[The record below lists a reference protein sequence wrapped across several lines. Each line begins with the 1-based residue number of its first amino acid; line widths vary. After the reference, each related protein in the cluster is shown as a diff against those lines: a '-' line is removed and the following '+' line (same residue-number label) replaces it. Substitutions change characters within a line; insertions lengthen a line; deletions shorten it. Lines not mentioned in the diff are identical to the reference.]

1 MATTAVPSSNPVS
14 RPGRKPDPVWDLV
27 DVNEDGD
34 VWCKRCQAL
43 IHGQGKTHVDR
54 VRRHL
59 DVKCPHRV
67 KSAKITDSFPVRMKP
82 AAVSDFHVKFAWWVY
97 TTGMAFYK
105 VEHRSLFNSL
115 VLLNPDV
122 SIPNRKQLAGPL
134 LDQAYDRSLK
144 DMTKLLAGNVVSLVT
159 DAWTDVTGL
168 SVINYVAVSGK
179 KSCFLESVY
188 TGERSHDAAYLS
200 ADIRRVISK
209 YNFVDIGAVV
219 TDNTAANKAMWAEL
233 QQGYAQVFFHGCVC
247 HTLHLFVKD
256 IVTRL
261 PWLND
266 LQTRC
271 KELVKFFKNNHALW
285 HQLVSKLKVQGLR
298 KPVMPGDTRWG
309 SLLGCFDTV
318 LAAESA
324 LFSVVSCRHFLV
336 AKTKKQKKARREVH
350 DLVTSTN
357 FVPRLEKA
365 VGMLKIVVQHLRHFE
380 KNDTPVSDV
389 YKMFIDL
396 DKEVEG
402 CGLSSG
408 ELKSIK
414 ALIKARFD
422 FVYGDAHGLSYL
434 LDPRFAGAGMDAV
447 TRMSVE
453 RFLAEWHGTDKV
465 DDVLIELATF
475 PRFVKE
481 LQETTPRQ
489 WELLMKG
496 KLKVYDIWCGL
507 GRFPLLQSIALRL
520 FRCASSS
527 AASERN
533 FSTHAYI
540 HSKLRNRLAPEKVE
554 KLVHIHFNAKNITEE
569 DLEHY
574 NDMEDMMRE
583 AEADDELDE
592 SNGNQLDDYHYY

>member
-1 MATTAVPSSNPVS
+1 
-14 RPGRKPDPVWDLV
+14 
-27 DVNEDGD
+27 
-34 VWCKRCQAL
+34 
-43 IHGQGKTHVDR
+43 KTHEDR

-67 KSAKITDSFPVRMKP
+67 KSAKITDTFPVRMKL
-82 AAVSDFHVKFAWWVY
+82 AVVSDFHVKFAWWVY

-105 VEHRSLFNSL
+105 VEHRSLFNPL
-115 VLLNPDV
+115 VLLNPDI
-122 SIPNRKQLAGPL
+122 SIPNHKHLAGPL

-144 DMTKLLAGNVVSLVT
+144 DMTKLLAGNVAALVT

-188 TGERSHDAAYLS
+188 TGERNHDVAYLS
-200 ADIRRVISK
+200 ADIRRVIGK
-209 YNFVDIGAVV
+209 YNFFDIGAVG

-233 QQGYAQVFFHGCVC
+233 QGYPQVFFHGCVC

-256 IVTRL
+256 VVTRL

-266 LQTRC
+266 IQTRC
-271 KELVKFFKNNHALW
+271 KQLTKFFKNNHALW

-298 KPVMPGDTRWG
+298 KLVMPDDTRWG

-324 LFSVVSCRHFLV
+324 LFSK
-336 AKTKKQKKARREVH
+336 KTQREVH
-350 DLVTSTN
+350 DLVTPTD

-396 DKEVEG
+396 NKEVEG

-408 ELKSIK
+408 ELESVK

-422 FVYGDAHGLSYL
+422 FVYGNAHVLRYL

-447 TRMSVE
+447 TRKSVE
-453 RFLAEWHGTDKV
+453 RFLAEWHSTDKV

-475 PRFVKE
+475 PRFMKE
-481 LQETTPRQ
+481 LQEITPRQ
-489 WELLMKG
+489 WELLMNG
-496 KLKVYDIWCGL
+496 KLKVYGLWCGL

-540 HSKLRNRLAPEKVE
+540 HSKLRNRLASEKVE
-554 KLVHIHFNAKNITEE
+554 KLVHIHFNAKNIAEE
-569 DLEHY
+569 ELEHY

-583 AEADDELDE
+583 AEADDELDK
-592 SNGNQLDDYHYY
+592 SSGNQLDDYHYY